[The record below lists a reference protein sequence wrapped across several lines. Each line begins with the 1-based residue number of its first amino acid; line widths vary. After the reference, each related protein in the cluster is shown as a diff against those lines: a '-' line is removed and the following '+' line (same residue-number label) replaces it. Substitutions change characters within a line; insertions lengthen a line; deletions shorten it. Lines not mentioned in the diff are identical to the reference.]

1 MATHFTFKPLSLFFI
16 IIFFFF
22 STLAVSPISSYK
34 EYHPLDPLSRE
45 ELTLVQSIVKKA
57 YPHHSIPVFHYVGLD
72 EPEKNKVLSWLSKPT
87 RDHKP
92 LPRQAQVIL
101 RVDRQTHELTV
112 DLSTRRILTKAI
124 HKGPGFPSL
133 TFEEQTDA
141 NALPLSYGP
150 FIRSAAKRGVN
161 VSDVVCSTFTVG
173 WFRDEKDFEGRRVV
187 KLQCFSKKDTVSIYL
202 LPIEGLTILVD
213 LDEMK
218 IVEYEDREVSPM
230 PKAEGTEYRLSGL
243 PKPHGPR
250 INGAVLVLENAPGFT
265 LEGNVVRWM
274 NWEFHVAYDA
284 RPGLV
289 VSTARI
295 YDQDKKRYR
304 SVMYRGHISE
314 LFVPYQDPTEDYYYK
329 TFFDSG
335 EFGFGVS
342 AVSLIPNGDCP
353 SHAVYMNGFYA
364 GSDGT
369 PVQVPNIFCI
379 FERHAGD
386 VMWRHTELGIPDVTV
401 AESRPEVSLVVRM
414 IVTVGNYDHVVDW
427 EFKPSGSIKI
437 QVGLTGILEVKA
449 ANYTHADQVAKTDD
463 AHGTYLT
470 DNTVGLYHD
479 HFLAYYLDLDIDGAS
494 NSFIKKNLVTRK
506 TTTHTTPRKSYWT
519 VVSETAKTE
528 SEAKIRLGTNPTELV
543 IENPNKMTRPG
554 NPFGYRLIPGAI
566 NHPLLTDD
574 DCPQIRGAFTKYN
587 VWVTP
592 YNKTERYA
600 GGKYVD
606 QSQGLDGLAVWTK
619 KNRKIENKDIVM
631 WYVMGFHHV
640 PCQEDFPLMST
651 LTGEFELRPT
661 NFFERSAVLKAVP
674 PPPMKAGDCAAPQ
687 P

>member
-1 MATHFTFKPLSLFFI
+1 MATHFTFNHLLLFFI
-16 IIFFFF
+16 
-22 STLAVSPISSYK
+22 LAISPSWSYNH
-34 EYHPLDPLSRE
+34 HPLDPLSRQ
-45 ELTLVQSIVKKA
+45 ELTLVQHIVKKS
-57 YPHHSIPVFHYVGLD
+57 YPPQSTPIFHYVGLD
-72 EPEKNKVLSWLSKPT
+72 EPEKHKVLSWLSNPT
-87 RDHKP
+87 TLNP

-101 RVDRQTHELTV
+101 RVDKQTHELTL
-112 DLSTRRILTKAI
+112 DLSTRRILTKTI
-124 HKGPGFPSL
+124 HKEPGFPSL
-133 TFEEQTDA
+133 TLQEQTDA
-141 NALPLSYGP
+141 NALPLTYPP
-150 FIRSAAKRGVN
+150 FILSAAKRGIN
-161 VSDVVCSTFTVG
+161 MSEVVCSAFTVG
-173 WFRDEKDFEGRRVV
+173 WFDEKEFVGRRVV
-187 KLQCFSKKDTVSIYL
+187 KLQCFSKKSCNIYL
-202 LPIEGLTILVD
+202 LPMDGLTIVVD
-213 LDEMK
+213 LDDMK
-218 IVEYEDREVSPM
+218 IVEYKDREVVPM
-230 PKAEGTEYRLSGL
+230 PKAEGTEYRLSKL
-243 PKPHGPR
+243 HKPHGPR
-250 INGAVLVLENAPGFT
+250 INGATLVQENAPGFSID
-265 LEGNVVRWM
+265 GNVVRWM

-289 VSTARI
+289 ISLARI
-295 YDQDKKRYR
+295 YDQDKMAYR

-342 AVSLIPNGDCP
+342 TVSLIPNGDCP
-353 SHAVYMNGFYA
+353 SHAVYMNAFYA
-364 GSDGT
+364 GPDGT
-369 PVQVPNIFCI
+369 PAHVPNVFCI
-379 FERHAGD
+379 FERHAGE
-386 VMWRHTELGIPDVTV
+386 VMWRHTELGIPDVTI

-427 EFKPSGSIKI
+427 EFRPSGSIKT

-449 ANYTHADQVAKTDD
+449 ANYTHADQVAKSDE
-463 AHGTYLT
+463 AHGTYLADYT
-470 DNTVGLYHD
+470 IGLYHD

-494 NSFIKKNLVTRK
+494 NSLVKKNLVTRR
-506 TTTHTTPRKSYWT
+506 TTTHATPRKSYWT

-528 SEAKIRLGTNPTELV
+528 SDAMIRLGTKPTELV
-543 IENPNKMTRPG
+543 IENPNKKTKPG
-554 NPFGYRLIPGAI
+554 NPHGYRLIPGAVI
-566 NHPLLTDD
+566 HPLLTDD
-574 DCPQIRGAFTKYN
+574 DYPQIRGAFTKYN

-619 KNRKIENKDIVM
+619 KNRKVENKDIVM

-640 PCQEDFPLMST
+640 PCQEDFPMMPT

-674 PPPMKAGDCAAPQ
+674 PPPMKASGRCGTAQ